1 VDGGGWPGAF
11 LDLGKAVD
19 LLPKLSR
26 EHPPDLSRIVL
37 VGHSSGE
44 RCAAWLA
51 VDFYRMVLADTY
63 MDALVIDSKGGDGT
77 LYCDDPLLDPLVGGR
92 PGTRAEELRQISPL
106 PGCRAVCRRSRRR
119 FRARSRGVVT
129 YPATVNARTFNLGGM
144 PPREREAV
152 QRVGSLSTWTDNLGS
167 TCLRS

>member
-1 VDGGGWPGAF
+1 MCGELLLPDSKAGPFPVDGGGWPGAF

-63 MDALVIDSKGGDGT
+63 MDALVIDSKGVD
-77 LYCDDPLLDPLVGGR
+77 LPQESSSVPRSLV
-92 PGTRAEELRQISPL
+92 
-106 PGCRAVCRRSRRR
+106 RRR
-119 FRARSRGVVT
+119 DLPSDRQRAH
-129 YPATVNARTFNLGGM
+129 FQLG
-144 PPREREAV
+144 RHAAA
-152 QRVGSLSTWTDNLGS
+152 
-167 TCLRS
+167 